1 MHFHEWLKRHMTIPL
16 GERGHASANAVSLA
30 DALENDP
37 FYAAITDD
45 FSGDAVQRRG
55 VLEAYFD
62 YSMKEGARLGC
73 CTVLPDDDIGAAVW
87 IKPKPKELLSQSK
100 SEKHRFLE
108 STLGRNGLADYHRI
122 IGFMSPRA
130 EQVVGSHVWYLSI
143 LGVSPHA
150 QGRGFGRR
158 LLEPTL
164 NEADRAN
171 TDCFLETYSPKA
183 ISFYERLGFRCIVS
197 HVEPVTSSEYWIMVR
212 KPSDAPR

>member
-1 MHFHEWLKRHMTIPL
+1 MKRRMTIPL
-16 GERGHASANAVSLA
+16 GERGHASANAMSLA

-37 FYAAITDD
+37 FYAAITND
-45 FSGDAVQRRG
+45 FSCDDVRRRE

-62 YSMKEGARLGC
+62 YSMTEGARLGC
-73 CTVLPDDDIGAAVW
+73 CTVLPDDDSGAAVW
-87 IKPKPKELLSQSK
+87 IKPQPKELLSQSK
-100 SEKHRFLE
+100 LEKHRFLE

-130 EQVVGSHVWYLSI
+130 EQVVGREVWYLSI

-164 NEADRAN
+164 DEADRAN
-171 TDCFLETYSPKA
+171 AGCYLETYSPRS

-212 KPSDAPR
+212 TPRDVQR

>member
-1 MHFHEWLKRHMTIPL
+1 
-16 GERGHASANAVSLA
+16 
-30 DALENDP
+30 LENDP

-45 FSGDAVQRRG
+45 FSGDDVQRRE

-62 YSMKEGARLGC
+62 YSMREGERLGC

-87 IKPKPKELLSQSK
+87 IKPKPKDIMSQSK
-100 SEKHRFLE
+100 LEKHRFLE

-130 EQVVGSHVWYLSI
+130 EHVVGSHVWYLSI
-143 LGVSPHA
+143 LGVSPHV

-171 TDCFLETYSPKA
+171 TDCFLETYSPQA
-183 ISFYERLGFRCIVS
+183 ISFYERLGFRCVVS